1 MNKHLHKILVC
12 LTCLVLGYQYGRAQ
26 VAPSVPQL
34 KNMAFQITAG
44 SQGFGVDFKYGITNN
59 LSARLGGSFLPV
71 KANNVFNFSS
81 FESNINAKANFNNV
95 HLYADFTPFESV
107 SWLRLV
113 GGAGYLFKASGNMD
127 VIPTGSYKVANYTIS
142 KEELGLMNVDMSW
155 KGVAPYVGLGFLNA
169 FPKSRFNV
177 NLDLGTY
184 YVGAPKST
192 VVGTQLLA
200 ENYRLEPQ
208 LDENMKDYKWLPVMQ
223 VNFNFKIR

>member
-1 MNKHLHKILVC
+1 
-12 LTCLVLGYQYGRAQ
+12 
-26 VAPSVPQL
+26 
-34 KNMAFQITAG
+34 
-44 SQGFGVDFKYGITNN
+44 
-59 LSARLGGSFLPV
+59 
-71 KANNVFNFSS
+71 
-81 FESNINAKANFNNV
+81 
-95 HLYADFTPFESV
+95 
-107 SWLRLV
+107 
-113 GGAGYLFKASGNMD
+113 
-127 VIPTGSYKVANYTIS
+127 
-142 KEELGLMNVDMSW
+142 MSW

-223 VNFNFKIR
+223 INFNFKIR